1 MADLNR
7 VFLVGRIVRDA
18 ELKYTTSNRPVCQ
31 FDLAINRAKRE
42 GDGWTE
48 ETMFINRISYWG
60 EQAERKAEYLQKG
73 RLVFVE
79 GRLRMDEWEKDG
91 QKRRELKVVATHVQ
105 ILSAPRAES
114 GAGAF
119 KEQTFKK
126 PESGLAS
133 EDDLPF

>member
-1 MADLNR
+1 MTDLNR
-7 VFLVGRIVRDA
+7 VFLVGRLVRDA

-31 FDLAINRAKRE
+31 FDLAINKAKRE

-60 EQAERKAEYLQKG
+60 ERAEKIAEYLQKG
-73 RLVFVE
+73 KLILLE

-91 QKRRELKVVATHVQ
+91 QKRRELKVVATQVQ
-105 ILSAPRAES
+105 FLSSPRTES

-126 PESGLAS
+126 PASDLVS